1 MYPGGLCML
10 ALIGTSDDQMSG
22 RLPVSGE
29 DVIMFYWRPG
39 LVMWFLVLVALMG
52 LCGHPGTR

>member
-1 MYPGGLCML
+1 ML